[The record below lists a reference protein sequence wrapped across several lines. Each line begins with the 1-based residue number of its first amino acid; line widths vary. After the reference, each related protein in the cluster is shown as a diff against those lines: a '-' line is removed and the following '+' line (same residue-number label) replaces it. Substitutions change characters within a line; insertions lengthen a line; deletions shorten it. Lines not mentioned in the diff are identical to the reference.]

1 MSQSNLHLPE
11 NLTLQELQAY
21 VREMH
26 VERGFS
32 NTTLENVLM
41 LTEEVG
47 ELAKA
52 VRKHEKMRTDENSRI
67 GSVKEELADV
77 VLVLTS
83 IANDLGVDLE
93 EAIREKEEV
102 NKKRDWK

>member
-1 MSQSNLHLPE
+1 MKESKLYLPE
-11 NLTLQELQAY
+11 NVTLKELQQY
-21 VREMH
+21 VRDMH
-26 VERGFS
+26 VERDFQ

-47 ELAKA
+47 ELAKS
-52 VRKHEKMRTDENSRI
+52 VRKHERMLTDKKSRI

-77 VLVLTS
+77 ALVLTS
-83 IANDLGVDLE
+83 IANGLGVNLE

-102 NKKRDWK
+102 NKRREWK

>member
-1 MSQSNLHLPE
+1 MTTSNLNLPK
-11 NLTLQELQAY
+11 NITIQELQQY

-26 VERGFS
+26 AERGFRNS
-32 NTTLENVLM
+32 TLENVLM

-52 VRKHEKMRTDENSRI
+52 VRKHEKMRTDEKSKI

-77 VLVLTS
+77 ALVLVS
-83 IANDLGVDLE
+83 IANDLGVNLE

-102 NKKRDWK
+102 NKKREWK